1 MIQIRDLEFRYRDGG
16 FSLRVPELNIP
27 DHQTVAMI
35 GPSGTG
41 KTTLL
46 DLFAGYRL
54 PDSGMVRVGGV
65 VVSDLGD
72 GDRRNFRVRNAGL
85 VFQEFELLEYLD
97 ILDNILLPYRI
108 SPALT
113 LDNQVRKRAHG
124 LAQEIGLGN
133 KLNRN
138 VKHLSQG
145 ERQRTAICRALLT
158 EPPLL
163 LCDEPTGNLDPA
175 NKGHVLDILFEMV
188 ERSGTT
194 LVVVTHDHDILPRFE
209 RVIDFRDFHGPDS
222 DPGSAS

>member
-1 MIQIRDLEFRYRDGG
+1 MIKIQDLEFRYKDGG
-16 FSLRVPELNIP
+16 FSLSVQELDIP
-27 DHQTVAMI
+27 DRQTVAMI

-46 DLFAGYRL
+46 DLIAGYKV
-54 PDSGMVRVGGV
+54 PDGGMVRVGDV
-65 VVSDLGD
+65 VVSKLGD

-113 LDNQVRKRAHG
+113 LDDRVRQRARG

-209 RVIDFRDFHGPDS
+209 RVIDFRDFLGPDS
-222 DPGSAS
+222 DQGPES

>member
-1 MIQIRDLEFRYRDGG
+1 MIQLRDLEFRYKDGG
-16 FSLRVPELNIP
+16 FGLNVPELDIP
-27 DHQTVAMI
+27 ARQTAAMI

-46 DLFAGYRL
+46 DLIAGYRV
-54 PDSGMVRVGGV
+54 PDSGTVRVGDV
-65 VVSDLGD
+65 MVSDLGD

-113 LDNQVRKRAHG
+113 LDDQVRKRARG
-124 LAQEIGLGN
+124 LAQEVGLGN
-133 KLNRN
+133 KLRRN
-138 VKHLSQG
+138 VKQLSQG

-163 LCDEPTGNLDPA
+163 LCDEPTGNLDPV

-188 ERSGTT
+188 EKSGTT
-194 LVVVTHDHDILPRFE
+194 LVVVTHDHDILPQFE
-209 RVIDFRDFHGPDS
+209 RVIDFRDFHGPATDQEPES
-222 DPGSAS
+222 